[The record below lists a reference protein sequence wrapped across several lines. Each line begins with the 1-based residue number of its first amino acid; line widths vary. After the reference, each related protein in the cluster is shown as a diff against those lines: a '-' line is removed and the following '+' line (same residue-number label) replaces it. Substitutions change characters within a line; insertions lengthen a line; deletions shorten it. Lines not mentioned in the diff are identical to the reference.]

1 TSSIAVTKP
10 PAASR
15 LPEQAVDMTWCGRVA
30 IMQLVEIAGLLQ
42 TSNAVCETIQEV
54 TGAIA
59 EARHVAQASYR
70 FVVNRVLVPMINEAI
85 NCLYDGLAEPEDLD
99 AMLRLGAEPATGPLA
114 LADRIGL
121 DVVLDILD
129 TLHQA
134 TDDPRYQPSPL
145 LRQLVHAGSLG
156 VKSGQGLYKYNH

>member
-1 TSSIAVTKP
+1 
-10 PAASR
+10 
-15 LPEQAVDMTWCGRVA
+15 
-30 IMQLVEIAGLLQ
+30 
-42 TSNAVCETIQEV
+42 
-54 TGAIA
+54 
-59 EARHVAQASYR
+59 
-70 FVVNRVLVPMINEAI
+70 MINEAI
-85 NCLYDGLAEPEDLD
+85 NCLCDGLAEPEDLD
-99 AMLRLGAEPATGPLA
+99 AMLRLGGEPAIGPLA

-156 VKSGQGLYKYNH
+156 VKTGQGLHKYAH